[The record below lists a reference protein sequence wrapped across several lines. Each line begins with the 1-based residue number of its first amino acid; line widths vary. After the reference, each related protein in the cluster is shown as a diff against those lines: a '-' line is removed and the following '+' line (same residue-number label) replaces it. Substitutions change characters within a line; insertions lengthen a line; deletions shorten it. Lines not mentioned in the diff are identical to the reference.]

1 MGALN
6 LKVKSVMGTRL
17 YDVAWLMYI
26 YSLSLF
32 LLPFLAWVPP
42 PRIHKRSLNVVTL
55 CIWWFDQHLFHPGL
69 SSSNWAE
76 VVEQLRE
83 STKLKGKKLLLPVR
97 LALTGQWCLTCCTGL
112 GCSGTAIYNSKSA
125 SGIFWDRDRYWTA
138 TVVWCGDP
146 GCNCLI
152 PWQDNWGDIPCQN
165 LGSTLRRVRCCESVS
180 VLGILQLLTKSV
192 FSKCN
197 SISRVNEL
205 LFRLSTEQI

>member
-1 MGALN
+1 MNPRWELWTLRWKASWVHGCMMLH
-6 LKVKSVMGTRL
+6 
-17 YDVAWLMYI
+17 DCCMYI

-97 LALTGQWCLTCCTGL
+97 LALTGQCCLTCCTG
-112 GCSGTAIYNSKSA
+112 GCFGTAIYNSKSA

-152 PWQDNWGDIPCQN
+152 TSGRTTEGTF
-165 LGSTLRRVRCCESVS
+165 LVRTLA
-180 VLGILQLLTKSV
+180 QLW
-192 FSKCN
+192 
-197 SISRVNEL
+197 E
-205 LFRLSTEQI
+205 E